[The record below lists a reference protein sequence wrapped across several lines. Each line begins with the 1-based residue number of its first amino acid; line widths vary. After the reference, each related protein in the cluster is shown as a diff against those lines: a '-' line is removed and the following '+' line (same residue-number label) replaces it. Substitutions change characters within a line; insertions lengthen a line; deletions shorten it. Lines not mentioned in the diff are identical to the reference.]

1 MIEDFGKH
9 LRSEREMRGIPLEE
23 IAQSTK
29 IQKRFLEALETNNY
43 EAIPGEV
50 FVRGFVHS
58 YAKAIGADI
67 EEILEK
73 FDETVGHKRKDEIQK
88 GELGKNQA
96 YLRNRKT
103 YRFISVVV
111 IVLIFGI
118 VAFGVSKLIDVFDG
132 PQVSSSE
139 SEVVVK
145 PQISAALKRGD
156 QELKPSKS
164 ISVDIKQSNSPANIS
179 AAIAEETPEPPI
191 SSTKNIEV
199 VDETEKQKSLEVVNK
214 NDTIETL
221 ESRTESKILKPL
233 ELTIRAK
240 KESWFNLVIDDQEEQ
255 DFILPENTGKTF
267 RGKLKFKITV
277 GNREGVQLALNGK
290 ILNLPE
296 SEGNVLR
303 DFLIEPGTSG

>member
-1 MIEDFGKH
+1 MIEDFGKY

-23 IAQSTK
+23 IAESTK
-29 IQKRFLEALETNNY
+29 IQKRFLEALETNYY

-73 FDETVGHKRKDEIQK
+73 FDKTVGNKRKGEIQN
-88 GELGKNQA
+88 GELDKNQA
-96 YLRNRKT
+96 YLRNRKN
-103 YRFISVVV
+103 YRFLIV
-111 IVLIFGI
+111 IVIFLIFGI
-118 VAFGVSKLIDVFDG
+118 VAFGVSKLTDVFDD
-132 PQVSSSE
+132 PQVPSSE
-139 SEVVVK
+139 SAVVDKSQSPVILNKESHKLKITKSK
-145 PQISAALKRGD
+145 PNDK
-156 QELKPSKS
+156 
-164 ISVDIKQSNSPANIS
+164 KQSNLRANVS
-179 AAIAEETPEPPI
+179 AGIAEEVPKSPI
-191 SSTKNIEV
+191 QPINNLEV
-199 VDETEKQKSLEVVNK
+199 IAKIEKQKSLEVVNE
-214 NDTIETL
+214 NDMAETL
-221 ESRTESKILKPL
+221 EDRLESKNLKPL

-240 KESWFNLVIDDQEEQ
+240 KESWFNLVIDGEEEQ

-296 SEGNVLR
+296 SEDNVLR
-303 DFLIEPGTSG
+303 DFLIEPETSE

>member
-1 MIEDFGKH
+1 MIEDFGKY

-23 IAQSTK
+23 IAESTK
-29 IQKRFLEALETNNY
+29 IQKRFLEALETNYY
-43 EAIPGEV
+43 EVLPGEV

-67 EEILEK
+67 EEILGK

-103 YRFISVVV
+103 YRFISVMV
-111 IVLIFGI
+111 IVLIFGGVGFSI
-118 VAFGVSKLIDVFDG
+118 SKIIDAFND
-132 PQVSSSE
+132 PEVSSSKP
-139 SEVVVK
+139 EVVDKSQPPV
-145 PQISAALKRGD
+145 ILKK
-156 QELKPSKS
+156 ESHKLKPSKLKPT
-164 ISVDIKQSNSPANIS
+164 DNKQSGLPANVS
-179 AAIAEETPEPPI
+179 EAIAEEVPKPAEKPI
-191 SSTKNIEV
+191 ENIEV
-199 VDETEKQKSLEVVNK
+199 IAEIEKQKSLEVVN
-214 NDTIETL
+214 NDDIIETL
-221 ESRTESKILKPL
+221 ETKTNSKNLKPL

-240 KESWFNLVIDDQEEQ
+240 KESWFNLVIDGKEEQ

-267 RGKLKFKITV
+267 RGNLKFKITV

-296 SEGNVLR
+296 SEDNVLR
-303 DFLIEPGTSG
+303 DFLIEPGTPG